1 MGASQ
6 SKSDYI
12 VATGATTTIFIRRA
26 DVVWYEDLIDLLP
39 RHFPN
44 IDPKS
49 IVVQTDELDICAGR
63 DVDIPP
69 NLWPEISPQIQNIKV
84 VPRPTQ
90 RLTKAPKLMVLYL
103 ETCNEEI
110 ITVSLPCSA
119 SVTDLT
125 NVIQESE
132 GIPSDKQFLV
142 YNHQILDSDFLLSD
156 YDVADGATIFLEH
169 SSPMPVL
176 RGMKPVLYL
185 FSPLPTDALIRL
197 SLSKAWS
204 FSVLYPDAPIT
215 DSEIGQSITWNVKTH
230 EDHTLTD
237 MSTGTRVSYL
247 FWETKTNPGLPP
259 SPPASPQIPS
269 HAIRTFDPSRPQVT
283 DDNSVVLRASKA
295 AVYLEKALTNLGL
308 HIEARTSFI
317 TFWLPFILKHSY
329 VAVNFLPQASYE
341 NAAPLDVEPK
351 PDVVIRV
358 FMLFKR
364 VCEDELDE
372 WAGGLSRAS
381 KDTELWKGIVGV
393 DTEQMK
399 DEKLFR
405 VLEWGGMEVN

>member
-12 VATGATTTIFIRRA
+12 VATDAKTAVFVPRTNI
-26 DVVWYEDLIDLLP
+26 VWYEDLVDLLP

-49 IVVQTDELDICAGR
+49 IVVQTDELDICRGR

-69 NLWPEISPQIQNIKV
+69 DLWEEISPQIQNIKV
-84 VPRPTQ
+84 VSRPTQ
-90 RLTKAPKLMVLYL
+90 RLKKAPRLMTLYL
-103 ETCNEEI
+103 ETRNEEI

-119 SVTDLT
+119 SVTELT
-125 NVIQESE
+125 DIIQDSA

-142 YNHQILDSDFLLSD
+142 YNHQLLDSNFLLSE
-156 YDVADGATIFLEH
+156 YNIYNGATISLWD
-169 SSPMPVL
+169 SDPL
-176 RGMKPVLYL
+176 LGLKPVVYV

-204 FSVLYPDAPIT
+204 FSVIYPDAPIT
-215 DSEIGQSITWNVKTH
+215 DSEFGQSITWNVKTN

-237 MSTGTRVSYL
+237 MRTGTRVSYL

-259 SPPASPQIPS
+259 SPPASPQISP
-269 HAIRTFDPSRPQVT
+269 HTVRPFDPLCPQVT
-283 DDNSVVLRASKA
+283 NDNSVVLHASKA
-295 AVYLEKALTNLGL
+295 AVYLDKALHALGL

-317 TFWLPFILKHSY
+317 TFWLPFILKHNY
-329 VAVNFLPQASYE
+329 VAVNFLPQASYDK
-341 NAAPLDVEPK
+341 AAPLDVKPK
-351 PDVVIRV
+351 PDIVIRV

-372 WAGGLSRAS
+372 WEGALSRAS
-381 KDTELWKGIVGV
+381 EDTEFWKDIVGA
-393 DTEQMK
+393 DTKGMK

-405 VLEWGGMEVN
+405 VLEWGGMEVNY